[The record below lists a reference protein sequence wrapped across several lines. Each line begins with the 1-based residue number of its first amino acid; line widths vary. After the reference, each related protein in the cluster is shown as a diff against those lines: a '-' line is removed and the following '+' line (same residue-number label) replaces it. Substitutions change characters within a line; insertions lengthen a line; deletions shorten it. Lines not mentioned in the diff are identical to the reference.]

1 MSLYRVVLEHGS
13 HFCDLADQSR
23 NGSDHIL
30 QSESKSIMED
40 ICDHKMTILRL
51 FLQFDLSEL
60 RKSQSFLPTVHSQ
73 SLFCRRWTMGSRAR
87 GWKCMEE
94 SQQSD
99 YNDRQLCVGVEKKT
113 MAANSILFQSNQRFA
128 SLMVL
133 SIGGGPALMERS
145 TIKQQWI
152 QMNLFQLS
160 AIIQHP
166 NWLDRQGECSE
177 IRLKIRNCSSRCNL
191 WSIGP
196 AHLLSKL
203 QQPLLYIQSSDLSTP
218 RFNPVWPRDPLLC
231 CCCSRCDPQLGG
243 RYCMV

>member
-1 MSLYRVVLEHGS
+1 
-13 HFCDLADQSR
+13 
-23 NGSDHIL
+23 
-30 QSESKSIMED
+30 
-40 ICDHKMTILRL
+40 MT
-51 FLQFDLSEL
+51 
-60 RKSQSFLPTVHSQ
+60 
-73 SLFCRRWTMGSRAR
+73 
-87 GWKCMEE
+87 
-94 SQQSD
+94 
-99 YNDRQLCVGVEKKT
+99 
-113 MAANSILFQSNQRFA
+113 ANSILFQSNQRFA

-152 QMNLFQLS
+152 QMHLFQLS
-160 AIIQHP
+160 AIIIQHP
-166 NWLDRQGECSE
+166 DWLDRQGECSE

-231 CCCSRCDPQLGG
+231 LVDVAAAVGVTHSLEGGIAWCRCDPGG
-243 RYCMV
+243 CRRPFCRLHPTPDPDPQPMVWYGMVWPTAPPRLWRAPPTSRARHASLQGWGQPTVRKKPVNMKRQSLTNSVPCICEFKSANY

>member
-1 MSLYRVVLEHGS
+1 
-13 HFCDLADQSR
+13 
-23 NGSDHIL
+23 
-30 QSESKSIMED
+30 
-40 ICDHKMTILRL
+40 MT
-51 FLQFDLSEL
+51 
-60 RKSQSFLPTVHSQ
+60 
-73 SLFCRRWTMGSRAR
+73 
-87 GWKCMEE
+87 
-94 SQQSD
+94 
-99 YNDRQLCVGVEKKT
+99 
-113 MAANSILFQSNQRFA
+113 ANSILFQSNQRFA

-133 SIGGGPALMERS
+133 SIVGGPALMERS

-152 QMNLFQLS
+152 QMHLFQLS

-203 QQPLLYIQSSDLSTP
+203 QQPLLYIHSSDLSTP

-243 RYCMV
+243 IAWCRCDPGGCRGPFCRLHPTPDPDPQPIIWYGMVWPTANGMV

>member
-1 MSLYRVVLEHGS
+1 MSLYIVVLEHGS

-60 RKSQSFLPTVHSQ
+60 RKALSFLPTVHSQ

-99 YNDRQLCVGVEKKT
+99 YIQWPTIVKKT
-113 MAANSILFQSNQRFA
+113 MTANSILFQSNQRFA

-133 SIGGGPALMERS
+133 SIGGGPAALLERA

-152 QMNLFQLS
+152 QMNLFQLLT
-160 AIIQHP
+160 IIQHP

-191 WSIGP
+191 WSIG
-196 AHLLSKL
+196 LLRIFCPSCSSL
-203 QQPLLYIQSSDLSTP
+203 FCIFRPLHSQ
-218 RFNPVWPRDPLLC
+218 V
-231 CCCSRCDPQLGG
+231 
-243 RYCMV
+243 